1 MLLKRNVKELLTKE
15 ITIKINIMTENFKQ
29 SEFVCKCGK
38 CKDIPE
44 HLKDNIWYLSNELE
58 KIRTALG
65 KPIIIN
71 SGIRCVSHNKKIG
84 GVKNSQH
91 ILGKAVDIRVKNMK
105 AKDLYNFIKRLNSM
119 KLVYIGYMQL
129 YEKEGFV
136 HYDIRDKK

>member
-1 MLLKRNVKELLTKE
+1 
-15 ITIKINIMTENFKQ
+15 MTENFKQ

-38 CKDIPE
+38 CKDIPK

-105 AKDLYNFIKRLNSM
+105 AKDLYNFIKKLNSM

>member
-1 MLLKRNVKELLTKE
+1 MNHK
-15 ITIKINIMTENFKQ
+15 NFKQ

-38 CKDIPE
+38 CKDIPV
-44 HLKDNIWYLSNELE
+44 HLKDNIWHLSNELE
-58 KIRTALG
+58 KIRAALG

-71 SGIRCVSHNKKIG
+71 SGIRCELHNKKIG

-91 ILGKAVDIRVKNMK
+91 ILGKAADIRVINMK
-105 AKDLYNFIKRLNSM
+105 AKDLYNFIKILENM
-119 KLVYIGYMQL
+119 ELVYIGYIQL

>member
-1 MLLKRNVKELLTKE
+1 
-15 ITIKINIMTENFKQ
+15 MTENFKQ

-44 HLKDNIWYLSNELE
+44 HLKDNIWHLSNELE

-71 SGIRCVSHNKKIG
+71 SGIRCPEHNKRVG

-105 AKDLYNFIKRLNSM
+105 AKDLYNFIKKLENM

-129 YEKEGFV
+129 YEKVGFV

>member
-1 MLLKRNVKELLTKE
+1 
-15 ITIKINIMTENFKQ
+15 MTENFKQ

-38 CKDIPE
+38 CKDIPV
-44 HLKDNIWYLSNELE
+44 HLKDNIWHLSNELE

-71 SGIRCVSHNKKIG
+71 SGIRCPEHNKRVG

-105 AKDLYNFIKRLNSM
+105 AKDLYNFIKKLESM
-119 KLVYIGYMQL
+119 KLVYIGYMKL

>member
-1 MLLKRNVKELLTKE
+1 
-15 ITIKINIMTENFKQ
+15 MTENFKQ

-38 CKDIPE
+38 CKDIPAYLE
-44 HLKDNIWYLSNELE
+44 NNIWCLSNELE
-58 KIRTALG
+58 KIRLALG
-65 KPIIIN
+65 RPIIIN
-71 SGIRCVSHNKKIG
+71 SGIRCITHNKKIG

-105 AKDLYNFIKRLNSM
+105 AKDLYNFITRLESM